1 MMELPGL
8 RYPNNTISYPPHSD
22 VLKYLHSYA
31 NLFDLNKYIKFNHMI
46 IRALPIENDKW
57 EIIVKDLPNNK
68 YITQIFDAVFVCNG
82 HFFDQYLPKIKGAEE
97 FQGKLL
103 HSHDF
108 RDAESFRGNFFTKIG
123 NEKCNPLRKAAS
135 RFFSK

>member
-8 RYPNNTISYPPHSD
+8 RYPNDTISYPQHSD

-31 NLFDLNKYIKFNHMI
+31 DLFVSNEYIKFNHLV
-46 IRALPIENDKW
+46 IRTLPIENDKW

-68 YITQIFDAVFVCNG
+68 YITHIFDAVFICNG
-82 HFFDQYLPKIKGAEE
+82 HFFNQYFPEIEGANE
-97 FQGKLL
+97 FEGKLL

-108 RDAESFRGNFFTKIG
+108 RDAELFRGIFFVAI
-123 NEKCNPLRKAAS
+123 S
-135 RFFSK
+135 